1 VGDGCVEAGGGSR
14 SGFLHD
20 GAFEAATSFAGF
32 VLLFELISPSIL
44 TFSAGR

>member
-1 VGDGCVEAGGGSR
+1 MGGGR
-14 SGFLHD
+14 SGFLHH
-20 GAFEAATSFAGF
+20 GAFEAATSFGGF